1 MDLTFSALLCNH
13 RVVFTVGHVKIVT
26 ENATVANIRL
36 TTKPA
41 EEYVQVEVRRMPP
54 SFSVIRRAKF
64 GGFLLAKIATSY
76 RQNQRLTATHLERAG
91 W

>member
-1 MDLTFSALLCNH
+1 M
-13 RVVFTVGHVKIVT
+13 VFKVGHVKIVT

-36 TTKPA
+36 TTKPT

-54 SFSVIRRAKF
+54 SFSVIRQEKF
-64 GGFLLAKIATSY
+64 SGFLLAKVARSY
-76 RQNQRLTATHLERAG
+76 GQNQRLNATHLEPAG